1 MLNNVKVSI
10 FSLLIFATFVMGAI
24 GTYGSEVE
32 TITRQYSYTS
42 NDENDKGKNPEEKIA
57 ENGKE
62 YELQDIIYEVIDK
75 KAIEEETRRL
85 LYYGNKE
92 KNYINKENG

>member
-10 FSLLIFATFVMGAI
+10 FPLLIFATFVMGAI
-24 GTYGSEVE
+24 GTYGSEAE

-42 NDENDKGKNPEEKIA
+42 NDENDKGNNPEEKIA

-62 YELQDIIYEVIDK
+62 YEITSENTAKHAQQHPLELKARSEHHERQRQQHDAPGID
-75 KAIEEETRRL
+75 
-85 LYYGNKE
+85 
-92 KNYINKENG
+92 